1 MQCRL
6 KNIPL
11 FIVIVMHKYKRRWK
25 QICIKHEALTHLQA
39 FWTKRKEDITY
50 GPQFTAVAT
59 FFLIYQLRTSRKVPF
74 WVALHEVRQWD
85 KMADCFRIREVQSD
99 TLKNSKL
106 LWLHCVDMNVE
117 ISSLINELPC
127 LEWLALLGHV
137 SVPERLNERRMV
149 LLPKLSS
156 MLGALQQSI
165 SPIFHLSI
173 LLT

>member
-1 MQCRL
+1 
-6 KNIPL
+6 
-11 FIVIVMHKYKRRWK
+11 
-25 QICIKHEALTHLQA
+25 
-39 FWTKRKEDITY
+39 
-50 GPQFTAVAT
+50 
-59 FFLIYQLRTSRKVPF
+59 
-74 WVALHEVRQWD
+74 
-85 KMADCFRIREVQSD
+85 MADCFRIREVQSD

-165 SPIFHLSI
+165 SPILIEVSHSFDLEVSPEFYI
-173 LLT
+173 CRRICF